1 MAVRRCPCL
10 IDLEPLFVGGEG
22 ERGRLSQVG
31 WRRREMFD
39 IVADVLAQL
48 RGQPVSVAVD
58 AMAGGAE
65 AFAVEDGP
73 ALLSIRRSVARLG
86 LWWDPAQ
93 RSEAGN

>member
-1 MAVRRCPCL
+1 MPVPD
-10 IDLEPLFVGGEG
+10 DLEPLFVGGEG

-65 AFAVEDGP
+65 TFAVEDGP

-86 LWWDPAQ
+86 L
-93 RSEAGN
+93 